1 MKKNIFYILL
11 SLIILFLLFKN
22 NQDISINILSISY
35 LFLSKVLVFLFP
47 IFIISKILINYNFP
61 YYISKLFNNNIFFYI
76 FFMSFIS
83 GSPNN
88 AYLIKDLLNKNIIN
102 IKEANKYIKCSF
114 FNNPLFLYSMLSKIF
129 NKKIAI
135 YIIVIQILSNLIIY
149 FIKPIKNNNIYK
161 IKPINFSTLIINSIK
176 EGIDVFA
183 SVYLTIILF
192 NILISILP
200 YYFNSIIG
208 IIELTQGLDYLRYL
222 NINLLIKM
230 ILANIFI
237 SFGGLSI
244 HLQVKSALQDTLI
257 NYNNFLY
264 FRIIQIILSL
274 FILITTF
281 RIIIY
286 S

>member
-1 MKKNIFYILL
+1 
-11 SLIILFLLFKN
+11 
-22 NQDISINILSISY
+22 
-35 LFLSKVLVFLFP
+35 
-47 IFIISKILINYNFP
+47 
-61 YYISKLFNNNIFFYI
+61 
-76 FFMSFIS
+76 MSFIS